1 MDTKSNKTFQIR
13 NSKLNDNNEYYRM
26 QQKFDDLFEK
36 SSNNETFENLMKLIC
51 DKNNIL
57 LAYRNIKRNKGSF
70 TPGVDK
76 LTIEHIENMT
86 EEELVQLVQE
96 RLSWYKPQR
105 VRRVEIPKP
114 NGKMRPLGI
123 PTVVDRLIQQCIKQ
137 VLEPIAEA
145 KFHRNSFGFR
155 PNRNAGH
162 ALAYIHE
169 MVHHSQTYVFIDV
182 DIKGFFDNV
191 NHRKLL
197 KQLWD
202 MGIHD
207 KKLLM
212 IIRAILKSEIVM
224 PNNKIVKCDKGTPQG
239 GIISPLLANIYL
251 NELDWWVSDQ
261 WDDFETKFNY
271 KQKYNKIASLKSN
284 TKLKEMHIVRY
295 ADDFKIICRNIDDA
309 QKIYYSLKNQ
319 LERNL
324 KLEVSEEKTKI
335 VDIRDRGS
343 EFLGFK
349 IRAVA
354 KGKDKHGNTK
364 YSIKSNVCQ
373 KAKDNIFNELNNQLK
388 KLYTANRASTEPIEI
403 LRKYN
408 SMVIGMHNYYSYATH
423 VSQDFNEI
431 SYKLVKTVRKLN
443 KRGILKKIDYKN
455 MDERIKKQLEK
466 PMFKNYRN
474 SKGFRHINTSLM
486 VPVAYVQTTKPLQF
500 NQKQTNYS
508 PQGRE
513 ALRIKENK
521 TNVEGYNEIFLS
533 YVRDRSV
540 EYNDNRLHLFVAQKG
555 KCRVTGIKLNAGNMH
570 CHHIKPIHLGGDD
583 RYENLIIVHEKVH
596 LLIHAK
602 NHDTIKNLL
611 NNKELSWDEKS
622 LKELNKFRLKC
633 ENEQILFNLA

>member
-1 MDTKSNKTFQIR
+1 MTTEDNKTFQVK

-26 QQKFDDLFEK
+26 QDKFDDLFER
-36 SSNNETFENLMKLIC
+36 SSNNEKFDNLMELIC

-76 LTIEHIENMT
+76 LTIEYIENMT
-86 EEELVQLVQE
+86 EDELVSLIHE
-96 RLSWYKPQR
+96 KLSWYKPKR
-105 VRRVEIPKP
+105 VKRVEIPKP
-114 NGKMRPLGI
+114 NGKTRPLGI
-123 PTVVDRLIQQCIKQ
+123 PTITDRLIQQCIKQ

-155 PNRNAGH
+155 PNRNASH

-169 MVHHSQTYVFIDV
+169 MVHHAQTYIFIDV

-197 KQLWD
+197 KQLWN

-212 IIRAILKSEIVM
+212 IIRAILKSEVVM
-224 PNNKIVKCDKGTPQG
+224 PDNKIVKCDKGTPQG

-261 WDDFETKFNY
+261 WDDFETKFDY
-271 KQKYNKIASLKSN
+271 KQKYNKIASLKNS

-295 ADDFKIICRNIDDA
+295 ADDFKIICRTMDDA
-309 QKIYYSLKNQ
+309 KKVYYGLKNQ
-319 LERNL
+319 LEKNL

-335 VDIRDRGS
+335 VDIRNRAS
-343 EFLGFK
+343 EFLGFE

-354 KGKDKHGNTK
+354 KGKDNRGNTK
-364 YSIKSNVCQ
+364 YSIKSNVCK
-373 KAKDNIFNELNNQLK
+373 KAKDNMFEALNNQIR
-388 KLYTANRASTEPIEI
+388 KLYTANKMTTEPIEI

-408 SMVIGMHNYYSYATH
+408 SMVIGMHNYYRYATH
-423 VSQDFNEI
+423 VSEDFNDI
-431 SYKLVKTVRKLN
+431 SFKLVKTIRRLYN
-443 KRGILKKIDYKN
+443 LGILKKVDYVN
-455 MDERIKKQLEK
+455 MDEKIKNQLSK
-466 PMFKNYRN
+466 PLFKNYVK

-486 VPVAYVQTTKPLQF
+486 IPVGYVQTKKPLQF
-500 NQKQTNYS
+500 NQKQNNYS
-508 PQGRE
+508 QQGRE
-513 ALRIKENK
+513 ALKIKEKK
-521 TNVEGYNEIFLS
+521 TNIDGYDEVFIN
-533 YVRDRSV
+533 YVRNKSV

-555 KCRVTGIKLNAGNMH
+555 KCRVTGVELNANNMH
-570 CHHIKPIHLGGDD
+570 CHHIKPTKLGGNDK
-583 RYENLIIVHEKVH
+583 YQNLIIVHEKVH
-596 LLIHAK
+596 RLIHAK
-602 NHDTIKNLL
+602 TYDTIQKLL
-611 NNKELSWDEKS
+611 NDKELSWDEKS
-622 LKELNKFRLKC
+622 LTELNKFRLKC

>member
-1 MDTKSNKTFQIR
+1 MKENKTFQIK

-26 QQKFDDLFEK
+26 QHKFDDLFEK
-36 SSNNETFENLMKLIC
+36 SSNNEIFENLMDLIC
-51 DKNNIL
+51 DKHNIL
-57 LAYRNIKRNKGSF
+57 LAYRNIKRNKGSL

-76 LTIEHIENMT
+76 VNIKHIENMT
-86 EEELVQLVQE
+86 EEELVQLIQK

-123 PTVVDRLIQQCIKQ
+123 PTMVDRIIQQCIKQ
-137 VLEPIAEA
+137 ILEPIAEA

-162 ALAYIHE
+162 AMAYIHE
-169 MVHHSQTYVFIDV
+169 MVHHSQTYIFIDV

-212 IIRAILKSEIVM
+212 IIKAILESEIVM
-224 PNNKIVKCDKGTPQG
+224 PNNKIIKSDKGTPQG

-261 WDDFETKFNY
+261 WDDFETRFNY
-271 KQKYNKIASLKSN
+271 RQKYNKIASLKSN
-284 TKLKEMHIVRY
+284 SQLKEMHIVRY
-295 ADDFKIICRNIDDA
+295 ADDFKIICRNMDDA
-309 QKIYYSLKNQ
+309 KKTYHALKNQ

-335 VDIRDRGS
+335 VDIRKRGS
-343 EFLGFK
+343 EFLGFE

-354 KGKDKHGNTK
+354 KGKDKHGNIK
-364 YSIKSNVCQ
+364 YSVKSNVCQ
-373 KAKDNIFNELNNQLK
+373 KAKDKMFNELRNQIR
-388 KLYTANRASTEPIEI
+388 KLYTANKASTEPIEI
-403 LRKYN
+403 LRNYN

-431 SYKLVKTVRKLN
+431 SYKLVRTIGGLTKK
-443 KRGILKKIDYKN
+443 GILKKIDYKE
-455 MDERIKKQLEK
+455 MDVRIQKQLEK
-466 PMFKNYRN
+466 PLFKNYAN
-474 SKGFRHINTSLM
+474 SKGFRHFNTSLM
-486 VPVAYVQTTKPLQF
+486 IPIGYVQTKKPLQF

-508 PQGRE
+508 PEGRS
-513 ALRIKENK
+513 ALKIKENK
-521 TNVEGYNEIFLS
+521 TNVEGYRDVFLS
-533 YVRDRSV
+533 YIKNRSV

-555 KCRVTGIKLNAGNMH
+555 KCRVTGVELYAGNMH
-570 CHHIKPIHLGGDD
+570 CHHKTPRHLGGND
-583 RYENLIIVHEKVH
+583 RYENLVIVHEKVH
-596 LLIHAK
+596 QLIHATR
-602 NHDTIKNLL
+602 HETISKLL
-611 NNKELSWDEKS
+611 EDKELKWDEKS
-622 LKELNKFRLKC
+622 LKELNKLRLKC